1 MISPL
6 PLLFF
11 GGNIRVYE
19 EDGRDTIEVDDGIK
33 FHSPTRCAQLVKVRA
48 VFYQGWL
55 VPISDVFIS
64 C

>member
-11 GGNIRVYE
+11 GGNIRVYQ

-33 FHSPTRCAQLVKVRA
+33 FHSPTRYAQLVKVRA
-48 VFYQGWL
+48 LFY
-55 VPISDVFIS
+55 
-64 C
+64 